1 MLAHTGGNVDVVSRR
16 LLASHSKYGF
26 MELLLNVVWLLLA
39 VPAVW
44 VWMRA
49 SNGRPAAFGRLSC
62 MMVLACVLML
72 LFPVVSA
79 SDDLH
84 AMRPEIEE
92 SSLSK
97 KAAQHAPA
105 HDSHSCYSWH
115 GPQLA
120 ACGEFAFRPDS
131 VVWAL
136 ALHRPSSPAQKG
148 AVHAPGLRAPPIPLL
163 A

>member
-1 MLAHTGGNVDVVSRR
+1 
-16 LLASHSKYGF
+16 
-26 MELLLNVVWLLLA
+26 LLNIVWLLLV
-39 VPAVW
+39 VPAAMIW
-44 VWMRA
+44 RR
-49 SNGRPAAFGRLSC
+49 SPGPALKPWSKLNSLLVLGC
-62 MMVLACVLML
+62 MLLL

-97 KAAQHAPA
+97 KAAQYASA
-105 HDSHSCYSWH
+105 NDSHSGCSCH

-120 ACGEFAFRPDS
+120 ACGEFAFSPDS
-131 VVWAL
+131 VIWVL
-136 ALHRPSSPAQKG
+136 APHRPSSPSQEG
-148 AVHAPGLRAPPIPLL
+148 AVYAPGLRAPPIPLL